1 MYVVYKEVPKLCFI
15 SHEVDLAHVDCV
27 GAEGAR
33 NGREPSESEQRRSE
47 TRDVPPNQPKPVE
60 TGFEKVYTWS
70 GNLS

>member
-1 MYVVYKEVPKLCFI
+1 MSVVYKEVPKLCFI

-47 TRDVPPNQPKPVE
+47 TRDVPPNQPNQWKRALRKSTTE
-60 TGFEKVYTWS
+60 AAI
-70 GNLS
+70 